1 MYSTRSSAT
10 ATFGDRGLVNSLERH
25 LLEALVG
32 RELAPAS
39 EFDHSEN
46 TFLLLEQKGFVA
58 SKVVGEELHYWITED
73 GRLFLDAT

>member
-1 MYSTRSSAT
+1 M
-10 ATFGDRGLVNSLERH
+10 
-25 LLEALVG
+25 G